1 MRNRSK
7 VDTEYLAE
15 AANMAAEKA
24 IRNREIVAKRLSR
37 FLDGKDGVGFAKWVQ
52 LCPPSARTHWA
63 VILAGYRGM
72 DSGTMVEY
80 FNRAL
85 AWLEKRQAGK

>member
-15 AANMAAEKA
+15 AANSAANKA
-24 IRNREIVAKRLSR
+24 NRQREIIALRLSR
-37 FLDGKDGVGFAKWVQ
+37 FLEEKDGLGFAKWVQ

-63 VILAGYRGM
+63 FILAGYRGM
-72 DSGTMVEY
+72 PSETMCEY